1 MLHRTKA
8 SRMATFFVFPRLLLL
23 SIFVFSCSGLWA
35 STISGTVKDNTGAV
49 IPKAQVEIRGANLQ
63 QPIVVTSDAA
73 GHFASPDLKPGS
85 YVVRIV
91 AEGFQPLERKIELA
105 ESPQTMDFEL
115 AVAVVKQEVTVAG
128 KSARFANTDSTYVAL
143 RNVGLGSAFQVQ
155 DFTLK
160 CDAATFQLTQGTLVF
175 LAPLNGIVTG
185 AVYVGTG
192 HLHLSPPHRI
202 ARAELMRRIKS
213 EELDEDFTE
222 IVFRYTGP
230 YARALVGAAKVPTA
244 VPPQAAGI
252 LDHWHDLVRKR
263 REEPLGF
270 TESIL
275 HGDSMENVDA
285 EVLAALYNPERPGV
299 FDAYIH
305 GVKHKDLRFYFRP
318 RGGAIP
324 ELSSP
329 DEVALVNYDPE
340 GMDDG
345 IWYLEHTIDEYKKG
359 EASSTEERRY
369 VAARKFKI
377 ETVIGNNDHLTS
389 VATVTFSS
397 LIPGERV
404 VKFRLLPNLRVTRV
418 SDPSGQDLYFIQES
432 RKQDGSFYAILPQ
445 PTEAGQEYSITVE
458 YSGDKVLTKAGN
470 GSYYVDARESWYP
483 NLNGFNERALYD
495 LTYKVPKKYKVISVG
510 NLDREW
516 KEGDFSASH
525 WTTAVPVAVAGFNFG
540 SYQKLEVPDEIT
552 GTHIEGYYLTDL
564 PDNLAGYRESALSGM
579 APKSMAEYALQQAR
593 AQVQLCTYYFGKS
606 PFDHIYITEQ
616 PNFSF
621 GQSWPNLVYLPI
633 SAYIDST
640 QRWMLFGSIDT
651 KFQGFVD
658 EVTPHEVAH
667 QWWGHAVG
675 WASYHDQWL
684 SEGFAEFSAALFLEQ
699 ARGEKD
705 WVKDYT
711 QFWERQQKRIFDKN
725 NFGVAPN
732 DAGPIWLGLRLISPR
747 SENAYQQVTYAKG
760 AYILAMLRAIM
771 YDPQD
776 HDKNFIAMM
785 QDFVKT
791 HEDRPASTESFKA
804 TAEKYMTKEMDLQH
818 NGRLDWFFNEWVYGT
833 QAPKYTFSYDLKP
846 EADHKTKLHVS
857 LTQSGVDGN
866 FAMLVPVFGDFGK
879 GMVPLLR
886 IPILGNS
893 ARQFDV
899 DLPVE
904 PKKVV
909 LNAYKEILER

>member
-1 MLHRTKA
+1 MP
-8 SRMATFFVFPRLLLL
+8 TFFVFRRFLLF
-23 SIFVFSCSGLWA
+23 STFVFFSSSLWA
-35 STISGTVKDNTGAV
+35 STISGTVKDSTGAV
-49 IPKAQVEIRGANLQ
+49 VPKAQVEIRGASLE
-63 QPIVVTSDAA
+63 QPVIVTSDAA

-85 YVVRIV
+85 YFVRVV
-91 AEGFQPLERKIELA
+91 AQGFEPLERKFELG
-105 ESPQTMDFEL
+105 ESPQAMDFAL

-143 RNVGLGSAFQVQ
+143 RNVGLESAFQVQ
-155 DFTLK
+155 DFTVK
-160 CDAATFQLTQGTLVF
+160 CDAATFQLAQGTIVF
-175 LAPLNGIVTG
+175 LAPVNGVVTG

-192 HLHLSPPHRI
+192 HLHLNPPHRI
-202 ARAELMRRIKS
+202 ARAELMRRVKA

-222 IVFRYTGP
+222 IVFRYAGRYT
-230 YARALVGAAKVPTA
+230 RALLGAANTPSA
-244 VPPQAAGI
+244 VPPQAAGV
-252 LDHWHDLVRKR
+252 LDHWRDLVRKR

-275 HGDSMENVDA
+275 HGDAMENVDA
-285 EVLAALYNPERPGV
+285 EVLAALYNPQHPGF
-299 FDAYIH
+299 FDAYIR
-305 GVKHKDLRFYFRP
+305 GVKHKDLRFYYRP
-318 RGGAIP
+318 RGGAIAD
-324 ELSSP
+324 LSSP

-345 IWYLEHTIDEYKKG
+345 IWYLEHTIEEYNKR
-359 EASSTEERRY
+359 EASSEEERRY

-389 VATVTFSS
+389 VATVTFSP

-418 SDPSGQDLYFIQES
+418 SDTSGQDLYFIQES

-445 PTEAGQEYSITVE
+445 PMEAGKDYSVTVE
-458 YSGDKVLTKAGN
+458 YSGDKVLTKAGS
-470 GSYYVDARESWYP
+470 GSYYVRARESWYP

-495 LTYKVPKKYKVISVG
+495 LTYKVPKKYKIISVG

-525 WTTAVPVAVAGFNFG
+525 WTTATPVPVAGFNFG
-540 SYQKLEVPDEIT
+540 SYQKLELADETT
-552 GTHIEGYYLTDL
+552 GTDIEGYYLTDL
-564 PDNLAGYRESALSGM
+564 PDSLAGARDGALASM
-579 APKSMAEYALQQAR
+579 SPKSMAEYALQQTR
-593 AQVQLCTYYFGKS
+593 AQLQLCTYYYGKS

-640 QRWMLFGSIDT
+640 QRWMLFGKIDT

-667 QWWGHAVG
+667 QWWGHAVS

-684 SEGFAEFSAALFLEQ
+684 SEGFAEFSAALFLEE
-699 ARGEKD
+699 ARGKD
-705 WVKDYT
+705 WVKDYV
-711 QFWERQQKRIFDKN
+711 QFWERQQKRIFEKN
-725 NFGVAPN
+725 EFGVSPD

-760 AYILAMLRAIM
+760 AYILAMLRSMM
-771 YDPQD
+771 YDPKE
-776 HDKNFIAMM
+776 HDKNFIGMM

-791 HEDRPASTESFKA
+791 YEDRPASTESFKA
-804 TAEKYMTKEMDLQH
+804 IAEKHMTKAMDLQN

-833 QAPKYTFSYDLKP
+833 QAPKYSFSYDLKP
-846 EADHKTKLHVS
+846 ESDHKTKLHVS
-857 LTQSGVDGN
+857 ITQSEVDGN
-866 FAMLVPVFGDFGK
+866 FAMLVPIFGDFGK
-879 GMVPLLR
+879 GMVPLMR
-886 IPILGNS
+886 IPMLGDS
-893 ARQFDV
+893 TRQFDI
-899 DLPVE
+899 DLPLE
-904 PKKVV
+904 PKKIA

>member
-1 MLHRTKA
+1 
-8 SRMATFFVFPRLLLL
+8 MATCFVFRRFLL
-23 SIFVFSCSGLWA
+23 FSTLFFFSSGLWA
-35 STISGTVKDNTGAV
+35 STISGTVKDGTGAV
-49 IPKAQVEIRGANLQ
+49 VPKARVEIRGTNLE
-63 QPIVVTSDAA
+63 QPVIVISDAA
-73 GHFASPDLKPGS
+73 GHFACPDLKPGS

-91 AEGFQPLERKIELA
+91 AEGFEPLERKVELSEIA
-105 ESPQTMDFEL
+105 QSIDFAL

-128 KSARFANTDSTYVAL
+128 KSARFANTDSAYVAL

-155 DFTLK
+155 DFTFK
-160 CDAATFQLTQGTLVF
+160 CDAARFQLTQGTLVF
-175 LAPLNGIVTG
+175 LAPVNGVVTG
-185 AVYVGTG
+185 AVYVGAG
-192 HLHLSPPHRI
+192 HLHVTPPHRI
-202 ARAELMRRIKS
+202 ARAELMRRVKS
-213 EELDEDFTE
+213 EEFDEDFSE
-222 IVFRYTGP
+222 IVFRYAGGFTHV
-230 YARALVGAAKVPTA
+230 LLGAAKTEAA
-244 VPPQAAGI
+244 VPPQAAPI
-252 LDHWHDLVRKR
+252 LEHWRDLVRKR

-285 EVLAALYNPERPGV
+285 ELLAALYNPERPGF

-305 GVKHKDLRFYFRP
+305 GTKHKDLRFYYRP

-345 IWYLEHTIDEYKKG
+345 IWYLEHTVEEYNKR
-359 EASSTEERRY
+359 EASSEEERRY
-369 VAARKFKI
+369 VTARKFKI

-389 VATVTFSS
+389 VATVTFSPI
-397 LIPGERV
+397 IPGERV

-418 SDPSGQDLYFIQES
+418 SDTSGQDLYFIQES
-432 RKQDGSFYAILPQ
+432 RKQDGSFYTILPQ
-445 PTEAGQEYSITVE
+445 PPEVGKDYSVTVE

-470 GSYYVDARESWYP
+470 GSYYVEARESWYP
-483 NLNGFNERALYD
+483 NLNGFNEHALYD

-510 NLDREW
+510 NLDKEW
-516 KEGDFSASH
+516 KEGDFAASH
-525 WTTAVPVAVAGFNFG
+525 WTTPSPVAVAGFNFG
-540 SYQKLEVPDEIT
+540 SYQKLELADETT

-564 PDNLAGYRESALSGM
+564 PDNLAGAKEGALASM
-579 APKSMAEYALQQAR
+579 APKSMAEYALQQTR
-593 AQVQLCTYYFGKS
+593 AQLQLCTYYYGKS

-640 QRWMLFGSIDT
+640 QRWMLFGRIDT

-667 QWWGHAVG
+667 QWWGHAVS

-684 SEGFAEFSAALFLEQ
+684 SEGFAEFSAALFLQQ
-699 ARGEKD
+699 ARGKD

-711 QFWERQQKRIFDKN
+711 QFWERQQKRIFEKN
-725 NFGVAPN
+725 EFGVAPN

-747 SENAYQQVTYAKG
+747 SESGYQQVTYAKG
-760 AYILAMLRAIM
+760 AYILGMLRSMM

-776 HDKNFIAMM
+776 RDKTFVAMM
-785 QDFVKT
+785 QDFVKSY
-791 HEDRPASTESFKA
+791 EDHPASTESFKA
-804 TAEKYMTKEMDLQH
+804 TAEKHMTKEMDLQH

-833 QAPKYTFSYDLKP
+833 QAPKYSFSYDLKP
-846 EADHKTKLHVS
+846 ETDHKTKVHVS
-857 LTQSGVDGN
+857 LTQSEVDGN
-866 FAMLVPVFGDFGK
+866 FAMLVPIYGDFGK
-879 GMVPLLR
+879 GMIPLIRVPMVGSSTR
-886 IPILGNS
+886 EFNIE
-893 ARQFDV
+893 
-899 DLPVE
+899 LPVE
-904 PKKVV
+904 PKKIA
-909 LNAYKEILER
+909 LNAYKEILTR